1 MARIRTLAPP
11 SGHTVLVVDDDSE
24 LRATLIQLLSSDGH
38 EVIEAA
44 NGADA
49 VQLCRHRTVHL
60 MLLDYFMPGMTG
72 EDVIRQVRTFDTEL
86 QIVLQTGYA
95 SEKPPRQ
102 MMRDLDI
109 QGYHD
114 KSEGPDKLLVW
125 VDAALKT
132 FRHMQAIQASR
143 SGLDYIL
150 KATPELHR
158 LQPLDDLL
166 KGVLLQIQGLIG
178 FNSACVATFGNAGD
192 ALESG
197 KQGQTISIRVGTGRF
212 ASRVWGNLTEH
223 EQELVHDAVSTGECR
238 LGAQVVLPLKAG
250 RRLIGV
256 VLVDNPV
263 KLESDRHL
271 LEIFAAQAAVA
282 IENVRLYTLA
292 TTDDLTGLMI
302 KWPWLNRLS
311 ETVLLAARGGM
322 ATSVLVL
329 DLDHF
334 KRINDRYGHLAGDRV
349 LRAVG
354 TRLREL
360 LRTTDVGGRYGGEEL
375 VVILPQTGEAGCL
388 VIAERVRSAIE
399 TLQIPWEGRTLAVTV
414 SIGCATL
421 SPVGPEEAV
430 SLQAQEPNMNLLA
443 RADAAPYA
451 AKRDGRNRVAQNTGP
466 GPIGSGVGF

>member
-1 MARIRTLAPP
+1 MARIRTQSPH

-24 LRATLIQLLSSDGH
+24 LRATIVQLLNSDGH

-44 NGADA
+44 NGSEA
-49 VQLCRHRTVHL
+49 VQLCLDRQVHL

-72 EDVIRQVRTFDTEL
+72 EEVIRQVRVFNTDL

-109 QGYHD
+109 QGFHD
-114 KSEGPDKLLVW
+114 KSEGPDKMLVW

-132 FRHMQAIQASR
+132 FRHMRAIQASR

-166 KGVLLQIQGLIG
+166 KGVLLQIQGLVG
-178 FNSACVATFGNAGD
+178 FSSACVATFEH
-192 ALESG
+192 ALVSLVQEEAL
-197 KQGQTISIRVGTGRF
+197 SIRVGTGRF
-212 ASRVWGNLTEH
+212 ESGTWECLNAQ
-223 EQELVHDAVSTGECR
+223 EQALVHGALQTGESH

-250 RRLIGV
+250 QRIVGV

-263 KLESDRHL
+263 RLEGDRHL

-292 TTDDLTGLMI
+292 TTDDLTGLMN
-302 KWPWLNRLS
+302 KRPWLNRLS
-311 ETVLLAARGGM
+311 ETVLLAARGEM

-334 KRINDRYGHLAGDRV
+334 KGVNDRFGHLAGDKVLKAVGQV
-349 LRAVG
+349 LRQH
-354 TRLREL
+354 LRV
-360 LRTTDVGGRYGGEEL
+360 TDVGGRYGGEEL
-375 VVILPQTGEAGCL
+375 MVILPQTGEGGCL
-388 VIAERVRSAIE
+388 VIAERLRVAVESLR
-399 TLQIPWEGRTLAVTV
+399 IPWEDQDLLVTV

-421 SPVGPEEAV
+421 GPVGSADV
-430 SLQAQEPNMNLLA
+430 ASLRSQESDLELLS
-443 RADAAPYA
+443 RADMALYA
-451 AKRDGRNRVAQNTGP
+451 AKAGGRNRVSQ
-466 GPIGSGVGF
+466 SGCDPKSLLPCVDAG

>member
-178 FNSACVATFGNAGD
+178 FNSACVATFEHAMVSLMHGET
-192 ALESG
+192 L
-197 KQGQTISIRVGTGRF
+197 TIRVGVGRF
-212 ASRVWGNLTEH
+212 ESKVWENLTEH
-223 EQELVHDAVSTGECR
+223 EQGVVHDAVLSGECH
-238 LGAQVVLPLKAG
+238 LGAQVVIPLKAG

-263 KLESDRHL
+263 KLEGDRHL

-282 IENVRLYTLA
+282 IENVRLYTQA
-292 TTDDLTGLMI
+292 TTDDLTGLMN
-302 KWPWLNRLS
+302 KRPWLNRLS

-334 KRINDRYGHLAGDRV
+334 KSVNDRYGHLAGDRV

-354 TRLREL
+354 TRLRES
-360 LRTTDVGGRYGGEEL
+360 LRITDVGGRYGGEEL
-375 VVILPQTGEAGCL
+375 VVILPQTDETGCL
-388 VIAERVRSAIE
+388 VIAERVRLEIE
-399 TLQIPWEGRTLAVTV
+399 TLRIPWEGQTLAVTV

-421 SPVGPEEAV
+421 GPVGPEEAM
-430 SLQAQEPNMNLLA
+430 SLQVQEPDVDLLA
-443 RADAAPYA
+443 RADTALYA
-451 AKRDGRNRVAQNTGP
+451 AKVSGRNRVAQSDHGP
-466 GPIGSGVGF
+466 VLPVLYADIQ